1 MDLYY
6 ASDESRLTIAH
17 FLDDLCESHGLEGYS
32 LKAVGAG
39 WWFRIEG
46 VPGDAAVIRQRLE
59 QGELAA
65 RVVAAA
71 EFWAAKSGRG

>member
-6 ASDESRLTIAH
+6 ASDESRLSIAH
-17 FLDDLCESHGLEGYS
+17 CLDDLCESHALEGYS

-46 VPGDAAVIRQRLE
+46 VPSDPALIRQRLE
-59 QGELAA
+59 QGDLAA
-65 RVVAAA
+65 RRIAAA
-71 EFWAAKSGRG
+71 EFWAAKSGPT